1 MESNGL
7 RITPADAPGG
17 AVLNIGTGRRAVRLE
32 LRPVGRD
39 WLLLITGGRAH
50 LGAAAV
56 TEPGT
61 EARFVVR
68 GRHKEGP
75 LAAECA
81 QILAEATGT
90 GCAAVAGIHQDRATA
105 EEIAALTANAKQG
118 TEMLAAWARDQR

>member
-105 EEIAALTANAKQG
+105 EEIGCFWEWSASATRRRR
-118 TEMLAAWARDQR
+118 WR